1 MDQNIP
7 PEVRAVMGE
16 QEADR
21 TMQVAAFSETIKRL
35 RDDAVQ
41 ARRESGIETV
51 WMQAE
56 EAYLGIDDENRG
68 EYSGARWAKPTSMD
82 TGLIK
87 VTNSSDGVRSTAFV
101 RLTSRYVD
109 AGSAKVAEIALPV
122 DGKPFSM
129 KPTPVPEL
137 VAGMEDER
145 VIEDPKTGQPVM
157 SAPEK
162 DKPAKPLTVADLA
175 KHMQAKAD
183 KSADKAA
190 KRIHD
195 WMVEYGHTAEMRKV
209 IFDGSRIGT
218 GVIKGPIPD
227 VTTTRAIQR
236 TGTDIVV
243 DVVEKIVPVARWVDP
258 WNIYPSRDC
267 LENLQKCDYV
277 VEKDQISESS
287 LESLIGK
294 PGYITEQIQACIAEG
309 PGAKAADDTGNPADR
324 NTQYRAKNLYPMWHF
339 YGSVSRKDLEA
350 TNPEAAAKLGEK
362 TRRVGAIVTMINDR
376 AVKVAVNPIKSRRIP
391 YHTFR
396 WRRRAGHWTGV
407 GVAEQVR
414 LPQRIVNSATRAML
428 NNGGKSAGSI
438 IVIDQDMLSPLD
450 GSWSMTPDK
459 YFGKKP
465 NASMDDVRKAF
476 AAFQIPN
483 MTPQLMAI
491 VEYGFKLAEES
502 SNIPLITQG
511 QSGDTTPDTFGGQ
524 QLQDNNANQLLRDV
538 GYGLAEDVT
547 NPLVDGMYEW
557 LLLDPNVPADEKGD
571 HRVDVSGALAMI
583 EKALQDLTII
593 QLQPLVENPA
603 FGLNPRRWAES
614 LLRVKRMNPSEF
626 QNTAE
631 EQEQIDTAEAPAA
644 PAVEAAKIRAEAQV
658 EVAKSRDALT
668 AERNKADI
676 DRDIA
681 YNESLNTREE
691 NNQNARIRELEL
703 KVRLAELDYANKR
716 AINLDQAK
724 VELATTKMKLD
735 TQRDLA
741 GKEGK
746 GPQVTT
752 PEVEPPGRAAPG
764 RAYPE

>member
-1 MDQNIP
+1 MDPKIP
-7 PEVRAVMGE
+7 DEVRAVMGE
-16 QEADR
+16 QEGAR
-21 TMQVAAFSETIKRL
+21 QLQVAAFSETIKRM

-51 WMQAE
+51 WTQAE

-68 EYSGARWAKPTSMD
+68 EFSGARWAKPTSMD
-82 TGLIK
+82 SGLIK
-87 VTNSSDGVRSTAFV
+87 ATNSSDGVRSTAFV

-109 AGSAKVAEIALPV
+109 AGAAKLGEISLPV

-129 KPTPVPEL
+129 KPSPVPEL

-145 VIEDPKTGQPVM
+145 VITDPQTGQPAM
-157 SAPEK
+157 APAEEG
-162 DKPAKPLTVADLA
+162 KPPKPLTVADLA
-175 KHMQAKAD
+175 KHMQSKAD
-183 KSADKAA
+183 KSAEKAA

-195 WMVEYGHTAEMRKV
+195 WMVEYGHTSEMRKV
-209 IFDGSRIGT
+209 IFDGARIGT

-227 VTTTRAIQR
+227 TTTTRAIVR
-236 TGTDIVV
+236 NGAEITL
-243 DVVEKIVPVARWVDP
+243 DVIEKVVPVARWIDP
-258 WNIYPSRDC
+258 WNVYPSRDC
-267 LENLQKCDYV
+267 LEDLRKCDYV
-277 VEKDQISESS
+277 VEKDQISESA
-287 LESLIGK
+287 LEALKGM
-294 PGYITEQIQACIAEG
+294 PGYIDEQIAACIAEG
-309 PGAKAADDTGNPADR
+309 PGGRTDDTGNPAER
-324 NTQYRAKNLYPMWHF
+324 TAQYRAKSLYPMWHF

-350 TNPEAAAKLGEK
+350 TNPAAAAKLGEK
-362 TRRVGAIVTMINDR
+362 VTRVGAIVTMVNDH
-376 AVKVAVNPIKSRRIP
+376 AIKVAVNPIKSRRIP
-391 YHTFR
+391 YHAFK

-438 IVIDQDMLSPLD
+438 IVIDQDMLAPLD
-450 GSWSMTPDK
+450 GNWSMTPDK

-465 NASMDDVRKAF
+465 SATMDDVRKAF

-538 GYGLAEDVT
+538 GYGLAEQVT
-547 NPLVDGMYEW
+547 NSLVDDFYEW

-571 HRVDVSGALAMI
+571 HRVDISGALAMI
-583 EKALQDLTII
+583 EKALQDLTIL
-593 QLQPLVENPA
+593 QLGPLVKDPA
-603 FGLNPRRWAES
+603 YGLNPRRWAEAYMRS
-614 LLRVKRMNPSEF
+614 KRMSPTEF
-626 QNTAE
+626 QNTPE
-631 EQEQIDTAEAPAA
+631 EQESIDSAEPPKA
-644 PAVEAAKIRAEAQV
+644 PAVEAAEIRAQAQV
-658 EVAKSRDALT
+658 QVAKRRDALT
-668 AERNKADI
+668 AERNQADI
-676 DRDIA
+676 DRDTA
-681 YNESLNTREE
+681 FQESLNERESVAQQFRLE
-691 NNQNARIRELEL
+691 ELRL
-703 KVRLAELDYANKR
+703 KVKLAELDYANKR

-741 GKEGK
+741 GAEGK

-752 PEVEPPGRAAPG
+752 PEVEPPGRAEPG
-764 RAYPE
+764 RAYPD

>member
-7 PEVRAVMGE
+7 PEVRAAMGE
-16 QEADR
+16 QETGR
-21 TMQVAAFSETIKRL
+21 MEQVSAFSETIKRM

-109 AGSAKVAEIALPV
+109 AGSAKVAEISLPV

-145 VIEDPKTGQPVM
+145 VITDPTTGQPAM

-183 KSADKAA
+183 KSAEKAA

-195 WMVEYGHTAEMRKV
+195 WMVEYGHTTEMRKV

-236 TGTDIVV
+236 TGADIVV

-267 LENLQKCDYV
+267 LEDLQKCDYV

-287 LESLIGK
+287 LESLIGQ
-294 PGYITEQIQACIAEG
+294 PGYITEQIEACIAEG
-309 PGAKAADDTGNPADR
+309 PGAKAADDTGNPAER
-324 NTQYRAKNLYPMWHF
+324 NAQYRAKNLYPMWHF

-538 GYGLAEDVT
+538 GYGLAESVT

-614 LLRVKRMNPSEF
+614 LLRVKRMNPSDF

-631 EQEQIDTAEAPAA
+631 EQEQIDSAPAPAA

-668 AERNKADI
+668 AERNQADI
-676 DRDIA
+676 DRDTA
-681 YNESLNTREE
+681 FQESLNERESVA
-691 NNQNARIRELEL
+691 QQFRLKELRL
-703 KVRLAELDYANKR
+703 KVKLAELDYANKR

>member
-7 PEVRAVMGE
+7 DEVRAAMGAPE
-16 QEADR
+16 QER
-21 TMQVAAFSETIKRL
+21 GERVAAFSVTIARL

-56 EAYLGIDDENRG
+56 EAYLAVDDENRA
-68 EYSGARWAKPTSMD
+68 EFSGARWAKPTSMD

-109 AGSAKVAEIALPV
+109 AGAAKVGEIALPV

-145 VIEDPKTGQPVM
+145 VIADPATGQPVM

-183 KSADKAA
+183 KSAEKAA

-195 WMVEYGHTAEMRKV
+195 WMVEYGHTAEMRKI
-209 IFDGSRIGT
+209 IFDGARIGT
-218 GVIKGPIPD
+218 GVIKGPVPD

-236 TGTDIVV
+236 NGSEILV
-243 DVVEKIVPVARWVDP
+243 DVVEKVVPVAKWVDP
-258 WNIYPSRDC
+258 WNVYPSRDC
-267 LENLQKCDYV
+267 LEDLQKCDYV

-287 LESLIGK
+287 LEALIGQ
-294 PGYITEQIQACIAEG
+294 PGYITEQIEACIAEG
-309 PGAKAADDTGNPADR
+309 PGGNRDDTGNPAEKSA
-324 NTQYRAKNLYPMWHF
+324 QYRAKSLYPMWHF
-339 YGSVSRKDLEA
+339 YGSINRKDLEA
-350 TNPEAAAKLGEK
+350 TNPKAALKLDEK
-362 TRRVGAIVTMINDR
+362 VRRVSAIVTMIGDR
-376 AVKVAVNPIKSRRIP
+376 AIKVAVNPIKSRRIP

-438 IVIDQDMLSPLD
+438 IVIDQDMLVPLD
-450 GSWSMTPDK
+450 GSWAMTPDK

-465 NASMDDVRKAF
+465 NATMDDVRKAF
-476 AAFQIPN
+476 ASFQIPN

-538 GYGLAEDVT
+538 GFSLADGIT

-557 LLLDPNVPADEKGD
+557 LLLDPDVPADEKGD
-571 HRVDVSGALAMI
+571 HRVDTSGALAMI

-614 LLRVKRMNPSEF
+614 LLRVKRMNPADF

-631 EQEQIDTAEAPAA
+631 EQEQIDSAEPPAA

-658 EVAKSRDALT
+658 KVAESRDALT

-691 NNQNARIRELEL
+691 NNQAARIRELEL
-703 KVRLAELDYANKR
+703 KVRLAELEYAKDER
-716 AINLDQAK
+716 ISLQEAK
-724 VELATTKMKLD
+724 TRLADTTIKVNAQRELAGVD
-735 TQRDLA
+735 
-741 GKEGK
+741 GK
-746 GPQVTT
+746 GPQVAT
-752 PEVEPPGRAAPG
+752 PPTEPPGQAPNG
-764 RAYPE
+764 EAYQR